1 MFVVALRSR
10 LGTRNWVSVAD
21 WKAIFALSLMALLDL
36 EAATRSMTTV
46 VAVLR
51 RLCMN
56 ASAGSPSESESS
68 TISLSFSSMR
78 NDKVC
83 KKRKQVSHRASLGR
97 FRIGWK
103 VLTNLSDICE
113 GWFLGSSGSAGIR
126 GEGCLVTLS
135 GAVL

>member
-1 MFVVALRSR
+1 MALRSR

-21 WKAIFALSLMALLDL
+21 WKASFALSLMALLDL

-83 KKRKQVSHRASLGR
+83 KK
-97 FRIGWK
+97 I
-103 VLTNLSDICE
+103 
-113 GWFLGSSGSAGIR
+113 
-126 GEGCLVTLS
+126 
-135 GAVL
+135 